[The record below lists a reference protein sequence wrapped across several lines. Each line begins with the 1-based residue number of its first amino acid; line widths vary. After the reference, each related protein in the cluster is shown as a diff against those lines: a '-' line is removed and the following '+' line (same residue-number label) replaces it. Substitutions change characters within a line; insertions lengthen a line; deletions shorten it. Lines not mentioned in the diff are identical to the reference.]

1 VNIALG
7 KGAGNM
13 FAKIC
18 EVENKV
24 VEDVGFCRK
33 LSKY

>member
-7 KGAGNM
+7 KGAENT

-24 VEDVGFCRK
+24 VKDDGFLQK
-33 LSKY
+33 A